1 VFNVNIVEPIR
12 SENQIKQIKGNL
24 YRQKNPRDYL
34 IFVFGINSG
43 LRIGDILSLKLA
55 DVKDHK
61 GNTKDYLTIKE
72 QKTGKTR
79 KVFFNKQIKEAI
91 NYYLKK
97 TNLFDLDRYLF
108 TNEKSKENKPISRVR
123 AYQLI
128 NKWCK
133 DVGLDCKVGGHTLR
147 KTFGYHM
154 RMQGVSI
161 ERISN
166 LLNHR
171 NIKVTFRYIGINDDE
186 NKEVINSFG
195 L

>member
-1 VFNVNIVEPIR
+1 VLNVNIVEPIR

-34 IFVFGINSG
+34 LFVFGINSG
-43 LRIGDILSLKLA
+43 LRIGDILSLNLV

-61 GNTKDYLTIKE
+61 GNLRDYLTIKE

-79 KVFFNKQIKEAI
+79 KVFFNKQIKEAL
-91 NYYLKK
+91 NYYIKK
-97 TNLFDLDRYLF
+97 TGIFNLDQYLF
-108 TNEKSKENKPISRVR
+108 TNEKSKENKPITRIR

-133 DVGLDCKVGGHTLR
+133 DVGLNCKVGGHTLR

-186 NKEVINSFG
+186 NKEVINGFG

>member
-1 VFNVNIVEPIR
+1 VLNVNIVEPIR
-12 SENQIKQIKGNL
+12 SENQIKQIRGNL

-43 LRIGDILSLKLA
+43 LRIGDILSLKLE
-55 DVKDHK
+55 DVKDSQ
-61 GNTKDYLTIKE
+61 GNLKDYLDIKE

-79 KVFFNKQIKEAI
+79 KVFFNKQIKEAL
-91 NYYLKK
+91 NHYLKK
-97 TNLFDLDRYLF
+97 TDIFDLDQYLF
-108 TNEKSKENKPISRVR
+108 TNEKSKKNKPITRIR

-186 NKEVINSFG
+186 NKEVINGFG
-195 L
+195 I

>member
-1 VFNVNIVEPIR
+1 MNIVEPIR

-34 IFVFGINSG
+34 LFVFGINSG
-43 LRIGDILSLKLA
+43 LRIGDILSLNLV

-61 GNTKDYLTIKE
+61 GNLRDYLTIKE

-79 KVFFNKQIKEAI
+79 KVFFNKQIKEAL
-91 NYYLKK
+91 NYYIKK
-97 TNLFDLDRYLF
+97 TGIFNLDQYLF
-108 TNEKSKENKPISRVR
+108 TNEKSKENKPITRIR

-133 DVGLDCKVGGHTLR
+133 DVGLNCKVGGHTLR

-186 NKEVINSFG
+186 NKEVINGFG

>member
-1 VFNVNIVEPIR
+1 MLNVNIVEPIR

-61 GNTKDYLTIKE
+61 GNLRDYLTIKE

-79 KVFFNKQIKEAI
+79 KVFFNKQIKEAL
-91 NYYLKK
+91 NYYIKK
-97 TNLFDLDRYLF
+97 TGIFNLDQYLF
-108 TNEKSKENKPISRVR
+108 TNEKSKENKPITRVR

-147 KTFGYHM
+147 KTWGYQA
-154 RMQGVSI
+154 RKQGISI
-161 ERISN
+161 ERIN
-166 LLNHR
+166 EKLGHR
-171 NIKVTFRYIGINDDE
+171 SVIVTKRYIGITQEEINLLEDE
-186 NKEVINSFG
+186 ICI
-195 L
+195 

>member
-1 VFNVNIVEPIR
+1 MNIVEPIR

-34 IFVFGINSG
+34 LFVFGINSG

-55 DVKDHK
+55 DVKDYK
-61 GNTKDYLTIKE
+61 GNLKDYLSIKE

-79 KVFFNKQIKEAI
+79 KVFFNKQIKEALA
-91 NYYLKK
+91 YYIKK
-97 TNLFDLDRYLF
+97 TGIFNLDHYLF
-108 TNEKSKENKPISRVR
+108 TNEKSKENKPITRIR

-133 DVGLDCKVGGHTLR
+133 DVGLDYKVGGHTLR

>member
-1 VFNVNIVEPIR
+1 MNIVEPIR
-12 SENQIKQIKGNL
+12 SGNQIKQIRGNL

-43 LRIGDILSLKLA
+43 LRIGDILSLKLE
-55 DVKDHK
+55 DVKDSQ
-61 GNTKDYLTIKE
+61 GNLKDYLDIKE

-79 KVFFNKQIKEAI
+79 KVFFNKQIKEALT
-91 NYYLKK
+91 YYIKK
-97 TNLFDLDRYLF
+97 TGIFNLDQYLF
-108 TNEKSKENKPISRVR
+108 TNEKSKKNKPITRIR

-186 NKEVINSFG
+186 NKEVINGFG
-195 L
+195 I

>member
-1 VFNVNIVEPIR
+1 MFNVNIVEPIR